1 MALRFLV
8 LALFLAVTS
17 AFTISPPLEIV
28 QTRSGVVRMEADAAK
43 KAEYEANKVRTRNA
57 RRSRPGLLRARE
69 YCSCTWRARERLFA
83 RPSAHATVPADG
95 DTDLTNADVSCL
107 VFRARAGEASGQEG
121 AKGRRAGRGGQAV
134 EAEECQV
141 RQGQPCEQECQEDRG
156 RPVEGASCPE
166 AQQATRRQAAAR
178 PQQCRSASTGHSGGA
193 RAPRLGRTT
202 VLSPLVLS
210 RVASCAVSTKCQRAT
225 VPRVSVIICHGLCLV
240 PLVVDASAGRLF
252 FGVACF
258 YDTGCK
264 SLLSFRSCQLTAR
277 VPASSPHVA

>member
-1 MALRFLV
+1 
-8 LALFLAVTS
+8 
-17 AFTISPPLEIV
+17 
-28 QTRSGVVRMEADAAK
+28 MEADAAK

-57 RRSRPGLLRARE
+57 RRSRPACCARE

-95 DTDLTNADVSCL
+95 DTDLTTLRVCVSCV

-166 AQQATRRQAAAR
+166 AQQATPETRGSLAAAV
-178 PQQCRSASTGHSGGA
+178 PIASTGHSAGA

-202 VLSPLVLS
+202 VLSPLVLC
-210 RVASCAVSTKCQRAT
+210 RVTSCAVSTKCQRAT
-225 VPRVSVIICHGLCLV
+225 VRVSVMVSL
-240 PLVVDASAGRLF
+240 SRAG
-252 FGVACF
+252 G
-258 YDTGCK
+258 
-264 SLLSFRSCQLTAR
+264 
-277 VPASSPHVA
+277 